1 MIRNTI
7 LILLIGLVGGS
18 AMWYFVA
25 FRAWARLL
33 NQPEV
38 ARLNQKKREAFMK
51 TPDYRQ
57 RRNQV
62 RFAMYSTTLLLAG
75 IYLFMRLPW

>member
-1 MIRNTI
+1 MRNAI
-7 LILLIGLVGGS
+7 LILLIGLVGGC
-18 AMWYFVA
+18 ALWYFVA

-38 ARLNQKKREAFMK
+38 AKLNQKKREAFMK
-51 TPDYRQ
+51 SAEYRL

-75 IYLFMRLPW
+75 IYLIMRLPA